1 MKKSRRCKETQCE
14 NAKKLNSTGQH
25 WYELAGFCAYK
36 YPLQQKRGN
45 ALKNVVGKIKTNITA
60 RKPLTITYNVT
71 GKQVNLKAI
80 KMLREFAIHT
90 RQDIKSL
97 NGGNI

>member
-1 MKKSRRCKETQCE
+1 MQKTKFYRSALAWTGRVRRLQ
-14 NAKKLNSTGQH
+14 
-25 WYELAGFCAYK
+25 K
-36 YPLQQKRGN
+36 YPLQQKKGI